1 MDWKTIT
8 WSLFTFIFLL
18 NETNSKQV
26 RILGTDYK
34 DTINN
39 QYIVAVNTKKLKN
52 DATSYQDVKEST
64 ANELK
69 DYLLQNIPN
78 SDSLKL
84 KSLIFPNY
92 VILLVSLEPE
102 YVHLLQEHPMVS
114 IIETNHKIS
123 VYNISLNASD
133 SVNVT
138 NSITLDDRT
147 CLLQDT
153 GKTLWGLSRISSR
166 DSVGFC
172 ESLSSIFSSLK
183 AICKFKQYL
192 LKTSELNLDLSLND
206 IIL

>member
-1 MDWKTIT
+1 M
-8 WSLFTFIFLL
+8 FLPK
-18 NETNSKQV
+18 ETNSKEL
-26 RILGTDYK
+26 RILGTDYR
-34 DTINN
+34 DTIKN

-52 DATSYQDVKEST
+52 DSSSYQHVKEST

-78 SDSLKL
+78 TDSLKL

-114 IIETNHKIS
+114 IIETNHKVS
-123 VYNISLNASD
+123 VYNTSLNFSNPLNFSD
-133 SVNVT
+133 SLNVT

-166 DSVGFC
+166 HRV
-172 ESLSSIFSSLK
+172 SLLVQAFL
-183 AICKFKQYL
+183 CY
-192 LKTSELNLDLSLND
+192 T
-206 IIL
+206 